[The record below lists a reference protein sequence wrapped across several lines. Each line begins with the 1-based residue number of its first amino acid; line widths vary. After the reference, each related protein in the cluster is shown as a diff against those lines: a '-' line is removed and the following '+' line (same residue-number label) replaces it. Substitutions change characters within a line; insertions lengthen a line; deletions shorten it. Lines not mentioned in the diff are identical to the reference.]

1 MCGKSA
7 TGPAMNETP
16 ANVAFDTSELLRDVA
31 LFRHLDAAAFAE
43 LEGELEWFAMPGG
56 AVLFELGDESDAL
69 YVLKSGSL
77 GAFKPDGAGQF
88 RLDGVVAPGETVGE
102 LGLIVDQPRSATV
115 RALRDSELL
124 RLSRRGFMALVEHH
138 PDAMLQSARLAVQRL
153 IARTVHRPL
162 TAARTFAVLPHDAG
176 VDVLGF
182 ARQLREALSRY
193 GSCALIDAKTG
204 LGNTSAWFSAIE
216 ARHRFV
222 VYVAGAGQE
231 PQSLGGHEAPREV
244 SEQSDWRELCVRQA
258 DSFVLPANSDSAP
271 SAWPEFAA
279 AEPDRY
285 MQRPCHLILL
295 HRGEI
300 LLGSGR
306 AWKAVMCDAQLH
318 HVRRGDD
325 VERVARLLTGRSI
338 GLVLSGGG
346 ARGFAHIGVVR
357 ALREAGMRID
367 SVGGTSIG
375 AIIGA
380 GVASDWSD
388 EEMLEKYRKAF
399 VDGRPLSDYTFPFIS
414 LVSGRRV
421 AHLLRE
427 AFGSRDIED
436 LALPY
441 YCVSANLSVGKVHVH
456 RSGPIWLWLRASSAI
471 PGILPPVFHRSEVYV
486 DGAVMNNLPTD
497 IMRQQAV
504 GEIVAVDISADDVL
518 RADVEEYALPSTW
531 RLFLE
536 KMYRPRRPGILS
548 ILLRSGMVNAE
559 AASIERRSYT
569 NLLLAPPLS
578 DIDLLDWHAYER
590 AIDAGYRHA
599 CEVIGRAG
607 APRELP

>member
-1 MCGKSA
+1 
-7 TGPAMNETP
+7 MNDDAENARP
-16 ANVAFDTSELLRDVA
+16 FKTSELLRDAA
-31 LFRHLDAAAFAE
+31 LFRHLDAAALAE
-43 LEGELEWFAMPGG
+43 LEGELEWFALPGG
-56 AVLFELGDESDAL
+56 AVLFEYGEESDAL
-69 YVLKSGSL
+69 FVLKSGSL
-77 GAFKPDGAGQF
+77 GAFKPDANGQF
-88 RLDGVVAPGETVGE
+88 RLDGIVAAGETVGE

-124 RLSRRGFMALVEHH
+124 RLSRRGFTVLVEHH
-138 PDAMLQSARLAVQRL
+138 PEAMLQSARLAVQRL

-162 TAARTFAVLPHDAG
+162 TAARTLAVLPHGAG
-176 VDVLGF
+176 VDARGF
-182 ARQLREALSRY
+182 AMQLREALSRY
-193 GSCALIDAKTG
+193 GSCALIDARTG
-204 LGNTSAWFSAIE
+204 GGNTSAWFSAIE
-216 ARHRFV
+216 SRYR
-222 VYVAGAGQE
+222 YVIYLGDDAG
-231 PQSLGGHEAPREV
+231 
-244 SEQSDWRELCVRQA
+244 SDWRELCVRQA
-258 DSFVLPANSDSAP
+258 DSFVLPANADDKPAP
-271 SAWPEFAA
+271 WPEFAD

-285 MQRPCHLILL
+285 MQRPCHLVLL
-295 HRGEI
+295 HRGDI
-300 LLGSGR
+300 ILGSGR
-306 AWKAVMCDAQLH
+306 AWKASTPNAQLH

-380 GVASDWSD
+380 GVAADWSD
-388 EEMLEKYRKAF
+388 EEMLEKYKKAF
-399 VDGRPLSDYTFPFIS
+399 VDGRPLRDYTFPFIS

-427 AFGSRDIED
+427 AFGARDIED

-441 YCVSANLSVGKVHVH
+441 YCVSANLTAGKACVH
-456 RSGPIWLWLRASSAI
+456 RTGPLWLWLRASSAI

-518 RADVEEYALPSTW
+518 RADVEEYALPSVW
-531 RLFLE
+531 KLFLE

-559 AASIERRSYT
+559 AASIERRAYT
-569 NLLLAPPLS
+569 NLLLAPPLA
-578 DIDLLDWHAYER
+578 DIELLDWNAYER
-590 AIDAGYRHA
+590 AIESGYRHA
-599 CEVIGRAG
+599 CEIIGRAG

>member
-1 MCGKSA
+1 M
-7 TGPAMNETP
+7 
-16 ANVAFDTSELLRDVA
+16 RDVP

-56 AVLFELGDESDAL
+56 AVLFEYGDESDAL

-77 GAFKPDGAGQF
+77 GAFKPAADGRF
-88 RLDGVVAPGETVGE
+88 RLEGIVAAGETVGE

-124 RLSRRGFMALVEHH
+124 RLSRRGFTALVEHH
-138 PDAMLQSARLAVQRL
+138 PEAMLRSARLTVQRL
-153 IARTVHRPL
+153 VARSVRRPL

-176 VDVLGF
+176 VDVRAF
-182 ARQLREALSRY
+182 AVQLREALSRY
-193 GSCALIDAKTG
+193 GSCALIDARTG
-204 LGNTSAWFSAIE
+204 GGNTSAWFSAIE
-216 ARHRFV
+216 ARNRFV
-222 VYVAGAGQE
+222 LYLGDQTPGA
-231 PQSLGGHEAPREV
+231 
-244 SEQSDWRELCVRQA
+244 WRELCVRQA
-258 DSFVLPANSDSAP
+258 DSFVLVANADARP
-271 SAWPEFAA
+271 GVWPEFAD

-285 MQRPCHLILL
+285 MQRPCHLVLL
-295 HRGEI
+295 QRGEI
-300 LLGSGR
+300 RLGSGR
-306 AWKAVMCDAQLH
+306 AWKQAMDDAQLH
-318 HVRRGDD
+318 HVRHGDD
-325 VERVARLLTGRSI
+325 IERVARLLTGRSI

-380 GVASDWSD
+380 GVAADWSN
-388 EEMLEKYRKAF
+388 EEMLDKYRKAF
-399 VDGRPLSDYTFPFIS
+399 VDGRPLRDYTLPFIS

-427 AFGSRDIED
+427 AFGGRDIED

-441 YCVSANLSVGKVHVH
+441 YCVSANLTAGHVHVH
-456 RSGPIWLWLRASSAI
+456 RSGPLWLWLRASSAI
-471 PGILPPVFHRSEVYV
+471 PGVLPPVFHRGEVYV

-497 IMRQQAV
+497 IMREQAV

-518 RADVEEYALPSTW
+518 RADVEEYALPSSW
-531 RLFLE
+531 RLLMDKLF
-536 KMYRPRRPGILS
+536 RPRRPGILS

-559 AASIERRSYT
+559 AASIERRAYT
-569 NLLLAPPLS
+569 NLLLAPPLA
-578 DIDLLDWHAYER
+578 DIELLDWHAYER

>member
-1 MCGKSA
+1 MTDSA
-7 TGPAMNETP
+7 GTVKP
-16 ANVAFDTSELLRDVA
+16 FDTSELLRDVP
-31 LFRHLDAAAFAE
+31 LFRHLGPAALAE

-56 AVLFELGDESDAL
+56 GVLFDYGEASDAL

-77 GAFKPDGAGQF
+77 GAFKPDADGHFQ
-88 RLDGVVAPGETVGE
+88 LEGVVAAGETVGE

-153 IARTVHRPL
+153 IARSARRPL
-162 TAARTFAVLPHDAG
+162 TSVRTFAVLPNDAG
-176 VDVLGF
+176 VDARAF
-182 ARQLREALSRY
+182 AVQLREALGRY
-193 GSCALIDAKTG
+193 GNCALIDARNG
-204 LGNTSAWFSAIE
+204 RGNTSAWFSAIE
-216 ARHRFV
+216 ARFRFV
-222 VYVAGAGQE
+222 LYLADAAPAPGA
-231 PQSLGGHEAPREV
+231 PAD
-244 SEQSDWRELCVRQA
+244 DWRELCVRQA
-258 DSFVLPANSDSAP
+258 DAFVLPANADAAP
-271 SAWPEFAA
+271 RPWPELVAMEA
-279 AEPDRY
+279 DDYVR
-285 MQRPCHLILL
+285 RPAHLVLL
-295 HRGEI
+295 QRGEI

-306 AWKAVMCDAQLH
+306 AWRKTVAAAQLH
-318 HVRRGDD
+318 HVRGRDD

-380 GVASDWSD
+380 GVAADWPYD
-388 EEMLEKYRKAF
+388 EMLEKYRKAF
-399 VDGRPLSDYTFPFIS
+399 VDGRPLRDYTLPFVA
-414 LVSGRRV
+414 LVTGRRV
-421 AHLLRE
+421 SHLLRE

-441 YCVSANLSVGKVHVH
+441 YCVSANLTAGRAHVH
-456 RSGPIWLWLRASSAI
+456 REGPLWLWLRASSAI

-497 IMRQQAV
+497 VMRAQAV

-518 RADVEEYALPSTW
+518 RADVEEYALPSLW
-531 RLFLE
+531 RLLGE
-536 KMYRPRRPGILS
+536 KLLRPRRPGILS

-559 AASIERRSYT
+559 AASIERRGWT
-569 NLLLAPPLS
+569 NLLLAPPLA
-578 DIDLLDWHAYER
+578 DIELLDWHAYER
-590 AIDAGYRHA
+590 AIEAGYRHA

>member
-1 MCGKSA
+1 MSD
-7 TGPAMNETP
+7 TP
-16 ANVAFDTSELLRDVA
+16 ANAEPFDTRELLRDVP
-31 LFRHLDAAAFAE
+31 LFRHLDARALAE

-56 AVLFELGDESDAL
+56 AVLFEYGDESDAL

-77 GAFKPDGAGQF
+77 GAFKPDAEGQF
-88 RLDGVVAPGETVGE
+88 HLDGLVAAGETVGE

-124 RLSRRGFMALVEHH
+124 RLSRRGFTALVEHH

-153 IARTVHRPL
+153 IARTVRRPL
-162 TAARTFAVLPHDAG
+162 SGARTFAVLPFDTGCDAR
-176 VDVLGF
+176 GF
-182 ARQLREALSRY
+182 ALQLQQALERY
-193 GSCALIDAKTG
+193 GSCALIDAKAG
-204 LGNTSAWFSAIE
+204 RGNTSGWFSAIE
-216 ARHRFV
+216 SRYR
-222 VYVAGAGQE
+222 YVLYLANA
-231 PQSLGGHEAPREV
+231 
-244 SEQSDWRELCVRQA
+244 EQDDWRELCGRQA
-258 DSFVLPANSDSAP
+258 DCFVLPANPGGAP
-271 SAWPEFAA
+271 GAWPELANPQ
-279 AEPDRY
+279 AERFV
-285 MQRPCHLILL
+285 QRPCHLVLL
-295 HRGEI
+295 QRGDI
-300 LLGSGR
+300 RLGSGG
-306 AWKAVMCDAQLH
+306 AWMAYVPDAQLH
-318 HVRRGDD
+318 QVRNPSD

-380 GVASDWSD
+380 GVAADWSD
-388 EEMLEKYRKAF
+388 EEMLDKYRRAF
-399 VDGRPLSDYTFPFIS
+399 VAGRPLKDYTFPFIA

-427 AFGSRDIED
+427 AFGPRDIQD

-441 YCVSANLSVGKVHVH
+441 YCVSANLTAGRAHVH
-456 RSGPIWLWLRASSAI
+456 RAGPLWLWLRASSAI
-471 PGILPPVFHRSEVYV
+471 PGILPPVFHRGDVYV

-497 IMRQQAV
+497 IMRGQAV

-518 RADVEEYALPSTW
+518 RSDVDEFALPSAW
-531 RLFLE
+531 RLLIE
-536 KMYRPRRPGILS
+536 RIGRPRRPGILS

-559 AASIERRSYT
+559 AASVERRSYT
-569 NLLLAPPLS
+569 SLLLTPPLQ
-578 DIDLLDWHAYER
+578 DIELLDWHAYER
-590 AIDAGYRHA
+590 AIEAGYRHA

-607 APRELP
+607 VRELP

>member
-1 MCGKSA
+1 VREPAAGA
-7 TGPAMNETP
+7 AMNETESP
-16 ANVAFDTSELLRDVA
+16 KPFDTSELLRDVA

-43 LEGELEWFAMPGG
+43 LEGELEWFALPGG
-56 AVLFELGDESDAL
+56 AVLFEFGEESDAL

-77 GAFKPDGAGQF
+77 GAFKPDASGRF
-88 RLDGVVAPGETVGE
+88 MLDGIVAAGETVGE

-138 PDAMLQSARLAVQRL
+138 PEAMLASARLAVQRL
-153 IARTVHRPL
+153 IARSVHRPL
-162 TAARTFAVLPHDAG
+162 TAARTFALLPHDAG
-176 VDVLGF
+176 VDARGF
-182 ARQLREALSRY
+182 AVQLREALSRY
-193 GSCALIDAKTG
+193 GSCALIDAKIG
-204 LGNTSAWFSAIE
+204 LGNTSAWFAAIE
-216 ARHRFV
+216 ARNRFV
-222 VYVAGAGQE
+222 VYLADA
-231 PQSLGGHEAPREV
+231 
-244 SEQSDWRELCVRQA
+244 EQTDWRELCVRQA
-258 DSFVLPANSDSAP
+258 DSFVLPANADSP
-271 SAWPEFAA
+271 PGAWPEFAD
-279 AEPDRY
+279 AESDRY
-285 MQRPCHLILL
+285 VQRPCHLVLL
-295 HRGEI
+295 HRGDI
-300 LLGSGR
+300 LLGRGR
-306 AWKAVMCDAQLH
+306 VWKAAMCDAQLH
-318 HVRRGDD
+318 HVRHGDD

-380 GVASDWSD
+380 GVAADWSD
-388 EEMLEKYRKAF
+388 EEMVEKYRKAF
-399 VDGRPLSDYTFPFIS
+399 VDGRPLRDYTLPFVS
-414 LVSGRRV
+414 LVTGRRV

-427 AFGSRDIED
+427 AFGARDIED

-471 PGILPPVFHRSEVYV
+471 PGILPPVFHRSEVFV

-518 RADVEEYALPSTW
+518 RADVEEYALPSMW
-531 RLFLE
+531 RMCLD
-536 KMYRPRRPGILS
+536 KMARPRRPGILS

-559 AASIERRSYT
+559 AASIERRAYT
-569 NLLLAPPLS
+569 NLLLTPPLS
-578 DIDLLDWHAYER
+578 DIELLDWHAYER
-590 AIDAGYRHA
+590 AIEAGYRHA

-607 APRELP
+607 APRDLP

>member
-1 MCGKSA
+1 
-7 TGPAMNETP
+7 MNDTAAKP
-16 ANVAFDTSELLRDVA
+16 FDTSELLRDVP
-31 LFRHLDAAAFAE
+31 LFRHLDTAAFAE
-43 LEGELEWFAMPGG
+43 LEGELEWFALPGG
-56 AVLFELGDESDAL
+56 AVLFEFGEASEGL

-77 GAFKPDGAGQF
+77 GAFKPDGVGKF
-88 RLDGVVAPGETVGE
+88 ILDGIVAAGETVGE

-138 PDAMLQSARLAVQRL
+138 PEAMLQSARLAVLRL
-153 IARTVHRPL
+153 IERTVHRPL
-162 TAARTFAVLPHDAG
+162 TAARTIALLPHDAG
-176 VDVLGF
+176 VDARGF
-182 ARQLREALSRY
+182 ALQLREALSRY
-193 GSCALIDAKTG
+193 GSCALIDEKSG
-204 LGNTSAWFSAIE
+204 SGNTSAWFSSIE

-222 VYVAGAGQE
+222 VYLAGAGQGPE
-231 PQSLGGHEAPREV
+231 SRAGQGWSKEDGAA
-244 SEQSDWRELCVRQA
+244 WRELCVRQA
-258 DSFVLPANSDSAP
+258 DSFVLPANADSLP
-271 SAWPEFAA
+271 SAWPEFDG

-295 HRGEI
+295 QRGDI
-300 LLGSGR
+300 LPGSGR
-306 AWKAVMCDAQLH
+306 AWKSMMPEAQLH

-380 GVASDWSD
+380 GVAADWSN

-399 VDGRPLSDYTFPFIS
+399 VDGRPLHDYTFPFVS

-421 AHLLRE
+421 ALLLRE
-427 AFGSRDIED
+427 AFGARDIED
-436 LALPY
+436 LALPF

-456 RSGPIWLWLRASSAI
+456 RSGPLWLWLRASSAI
-471 PGILPPVFHRSEVYV
+471 PGILPPVFHRGEVYV

-497 IMRQQAV
+497 IMRQQGV
-504 GEIVAVDISADDVL
+504 GEIIAVDISADDVL

-531 RLFLE
+531 RLFME
-536 KMYRPRRPGILS
+536 RMYRPRRPGILS

-559 AASIERRSYT
+559 AASVERRAYT
-569 NLLLAPPLS
+569 NLLLSPPLT

-590 AIDAGYRHA
+590 AIEAGYRHA